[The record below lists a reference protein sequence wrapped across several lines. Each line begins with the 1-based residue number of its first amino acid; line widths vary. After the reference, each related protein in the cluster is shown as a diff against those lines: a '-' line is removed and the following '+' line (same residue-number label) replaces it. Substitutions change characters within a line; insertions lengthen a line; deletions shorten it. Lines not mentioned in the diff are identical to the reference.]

1 MTNLFKIVLIV
12 CGLLFINGCS
22 ASRVDINE
30 SSSQSV
36 KLININD
43 TSHQKLI
50 KHKNDSFIS
59 LEYLHYRPVEYE
71 TQKVQENENVHP
83 NKGGLIYAY
92 YKNISKQPITLAHWR
107 WNNFDESVWRLDNLI
122 CWDRNYGSRINPGQT
137 SVLEINAI
145 SEDFAENND
154 YNFEF
159 ISKSTWKSVLN
170 HSGKLIKDE
179 ISIPLIRFK
188 KGLRSMD
195 VHIRNSGGEFI
206 KIEEVEIIGKQKLK
220 SNILGRTL
228 SPSGH
233 AIASV
238 DLKRALNES
247 ELVIIKIKINEGG
260 EIRSVMA
267 HRRAFVDYFPIG
279 TWGAKP
285 ADYLIQRQHHIDT
298 CVEGSDLESEFYKI
312 NSGLYGYKS
321 LATINYN
328 NTHSLRINGKKN
340 SIACLQLSDEPDWVT
355 HPQQVLLQ
363 DSIARNAYPY
373 APTMTTLC
381 RNVTFFEYAPI
392 VDLPCMDHY
401 CVTAPSTSKWPFP
414 YGTKLEETGYY
425 TKDLK
430 VASEP
435 KPIWVWSQGL
445 FDWDE
450 RPNQT
455 VPTPEEL
462 AVQLVQNIGY
472 GAKGILW
479 FTFRKNPG
487 MQYPET
493 RNAIREWGRVLRLI
507 REDILGSEPILHEN
521 IVSPANVDAMALVNN
536 NKLILCVTNKDYNM
550 HQNGYK
556 FNMHEKTEIKI
567 SLPSWISPKNIV
579 KILPKGIKEM
589 DCNYDNSG
597 NVTIEIDNL
606 RDAMVIVISNN
617 EQSGNAFKARF
628 KSLLLDEKRD
638 FSRGVDEIVD
648 SYINGKQI
656 LNREKTDT
664 SVETVNSSIESDHIY
679 INISDIKTP
688 SDRVS
693 KFTKSNSIGIRSSNY
708 DEKIDHDCFL
718 NPDGRVVLCV
728 RNRKNKKITIL
739 VNQENLN
746 FIKSIPANS
755 IGTYL
760 WPGQ

>member
-1 MTNLFKIVLIV
+1 
-12 CGLLFINGCS
+12 
-22 ASRVDINE
+22 
-30 SSSQSV
+30 
-36 KLININD
+36 
-43 TSHQKLI
+43 
-50 KHKNDSFIS
+50 
-59 LEYLHYRPVEYE
+59 
-71 TQKVQENENVHP
+71 
-83 NKGGLIYAY
+83 
-92 YKNISKQPITLAHWR
+92 
-107 WNNFDESVWRLDNLI
+107 
-122 CWDRNYGSRINPGQT
+122 
-137 SVLEINAI
+137 
-145 SEDFAENND
+145 
-154 YNFEF
+154 
-159 ISKSTWKSVLN
+159 
-170 HSGKLIKDE
+170 
-179 ISIPLIRFK
+179 
-188 KGLRSMD
+188 MD

-247 ELVIIKIKINEGG
+247 ELVIIKIKINDGG
-260 EIRSVMA
+260 EIRSVMT

-279 TWGAKP
+279 TWGAKQ

-312 NSGLYGYKS
+312 NSRLYGYKS

-656 LNREKTDT
+656 LNR
-664 SVETVNSSIESDHIY
+664 
-679 INISDIKTP
+679 
-688 SDRVS
+688 
-693 KFTKSNSIGIRSSNY
+693 
-708 DEKIDHDCFL
+708 
-718 NPDGRVVLCV
+718 
-728 RNRKNKKITIL
+728 
-739 VNQENLN
+739 
-746 FIKSIPANS
+746 
-755 IGTYL
+755 
-760 WPGQ
+760 